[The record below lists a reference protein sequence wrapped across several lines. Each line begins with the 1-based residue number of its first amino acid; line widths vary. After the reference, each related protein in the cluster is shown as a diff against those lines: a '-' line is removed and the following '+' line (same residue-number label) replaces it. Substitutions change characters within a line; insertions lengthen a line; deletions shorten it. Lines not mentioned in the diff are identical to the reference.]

1 MIKPI
6 LDYLKPNIIYS
17 ALLIGLLAWFAY
29 NSYIGADYFPNNTV
43 QKNAGYNG
51 PVPHSGYG
59 VRFYH
64 K

>member
-1 MIKPI
+1 MINLI
-6 LDYLKPNIIYS
+6 WDSIRSNIIYS
-17 ALLIGLLAWFAY
+17 TALALLLGWFAY
-29 NSYIGADYFPNNTV
+29 IGFMGNVYFPGNSV
-43 QKNAGYNG
+43 QRNAGYSG

>member
-1 MIKPI
+1 MNNTI
-6 LDYLKPNIIYS
+6 LFYLKNNIIYS
-17 ALLIGLLAWFAY
+17 ALVIILLVLFTLD
-29 NSYIGADYFPNNTV
+29 NLMGFEYFPTDNV

>member
-1 MIKPI
+1 MINLIWDAIKSN
-6 LDYLKPNIIYS
+6 LIYG
-17 ALLIGLLAWFAY
+17 AVLAMLLGWFAY
-29 NSYIGADYFPNNTV
+29 TSFIGDVYFQGSSV
-43 QKNAGYNG
+43 QRNAGYSG